1 MRVFIVIPSISN
13 CRLLFFSESLFRR
26 KLLHAIPRITKG
38 IFIKKISCQKLKES
52 IIPPKEGPR
61 MGPRPIIIPRIPIE
75 LFLRFSDTKVVI
87 CAAELYFKEYDNIDL
102 FIRQIIN

>member
-13 CRLLFFSESLFRR
+13 CRLLFFSESLLRR

-87 CAAELYFKEYDNIDL
+87 SAAEVACKAAAPMP
-102 FIRQIIN
+102 